1 MRYNRNLSELPV
13 ISVVSFIYLVGIL
26 QGFVLVSALFF
37 RRANRTA
44 NRLLAL
50 LCLIFALILLD
61 AYFTRLNYYIKYPHF
76 FLLVLPV
83 LFLIGPLLYFY
94 TLFLT
99 RRRERFHA
107 RDLRHLLPPLLA
119 ILVFIPFYIKPGYEK
134 IVDLEA
140 YFPWIMAAQILNVGQ
155 CFVYL
160 YLTFRILR
168 RYQRRIIDVYSQV
181 EWINLNW
188 LKILLTVMT
197 GLLGVYFM
205 ELLALLFFNW
215 DFPYSYYGL
224 ILAIYLIGYWSMRQ
238 QPIAVL
244 PESEEDR
251 REEKSQIGRSRF
263 EDGTVE
269 QKVGA
274 LLKFMDE
281 EKPYL
286 EPSLNLNELAERLSL
301 SPHNLSYIINS
312 RLQKN
317 FYQFVN
323 HYRVEEVK
331 RALAYQKK
339 QKEDLLRIAFE
350 AGFNTKATFN
360 TIFKSHT
367 GMTPSEYRRQV
378 PNPPVPSS

>member
-1 MRYNRNLSELPV
+1 L
-13 ISVVSFIYLVGIL
+13 ISFISFVYLIGIL
-26 QGFVLVSALFF
+26 QGFILVPALFF

-50 LCLIFALILLD
+50 LCLVFSLVLLD
-61 AYFTRLNYYIKYPHF
+61 AYFTRINFYLGFPHF
-76 FLLVLPV
+76 TLLILPIF
-83 LFLIGPLLYFY
+83 FLIGPLLYFY
-94 TLFLT
+94 SLFLT
-99 RRRERFHA
+99 RRREKFQKM
-107 RDLRHLLPPLLA
+107 DLRHLLPSF
-119 ILVFIPFYIKPGYEK
+119 LVIVAFIPFYIKPGYEK
-134 IVDLEA
+134 IVDLDA
-140 YFPWIMAAQILNVGQ
+140 YLIWIRTAQFLHVVQSFI
-155 CFVYL
+155 YL
-160 YLTFRILR
+160 YFAFRVLR
-168 RYQRRIIDVYSQV
+168 RYQRHIADVYSQV
-181 EWINLNW
+181 ERINLNW
-188 LKILLTVMT
+188 LKILLMVSAV
-197 GLLGVYFM
+197 LFGVYFL

-238 QPIAVL
+238 QPIAMP
-244 PESEEDR
+244 PESEEDHQD
-251 REEKSQIGRSRF
+251 EKSEIGRNRF

-274 LLKFMDE
+274 LLNYMEK

-286 EPSLNLNELAERLSL
+286 EPSLNLNELAERLSF

-331 RALAYQKK
+331 RALAGQRK
-339 QKEDLLRIAFE
+339 QREDLLRIAFE

-367 GMTPSEYRRQV
+367 GMTPSEYRRRSNDS
-378 PNPPVPSS
+378 PLPGS